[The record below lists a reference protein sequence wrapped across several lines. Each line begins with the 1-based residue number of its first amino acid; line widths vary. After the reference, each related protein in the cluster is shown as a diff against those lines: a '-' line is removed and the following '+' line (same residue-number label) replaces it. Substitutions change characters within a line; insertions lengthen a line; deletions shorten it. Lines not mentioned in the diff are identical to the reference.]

1 MQLNAA
7 NTTKNDQM
15 QQSRLSAADMNASAA
30 RTATAKTMPEFLT
43 TRQLQEI
50 LHVDR
55 TTIYRMADDGRVP
68 AMKVGNQWRFPR
80 RAIENWLKTQSGAS
94 VAADAGATASSTDSA
109 HVGNGA
115 LMDKLLP
122 AECVLKI
129 QDAFADLLG
138 VTLVVTTLAGEPI
151 LPYSNLNGLLR
162 LAVQSEDGLQLCKA
176 DWAALAVS
184 PSVMPELVS
193 GHLGLLH
200 TRGLVRVGSEIQ
212 AMVVAAGIAPEVWPP
227 GDCAVARLAELL
239 DAEEAVL
246 REELEEVHRLDA
258 AGRQTVLVHVQRV
271 ADIIAHIISERNLL
285 FARLQH
291 IADLS
296 QI

>member
-1 MQLNAA
+1 MSQSATKSTAA
-7 NTTKNDQM
+7 E
-15 QQSRLSAADMNASAA
+15 
-30 RTATAKTMPEFLT
+30 TMSEFLT

-55 TTIYRMADDGRVP
+55 TTIYRMADHGRLP
-68 AMKVGNQWRFPR
+68 AVKVGSQWRFPR
-80 RAIENWLKTQSGAS
+80 RAIENWLKTQSVAS
-94 VAADAGATASSTDSA
+94 VAADAGMAANNAGSE
-109 HVGNGA
+109 GNGN
-115 LMDKLLP
+115 LTHIDKLLP

-138 VTLVVTTLAGEPI
+138 VTLVVTNLAGEPI
-151 LPYSNLNGLLR
+151 LPFSNLTGLLR
-162 LAVQSEDGLQLCKA
+162 LAVQSAGGRQLCEA
-176 DWAALAVS
+176 DWAALAAS

-200 TRGLVRVGSEIQ
+200 TRGLVRVGSEIK
-212 AMVVAAGIAPEVWPP
+212 AMVVAAGVAPEVWPP
-227 GDCAVARLAELL
+227 DDCGVARLAELL
-239 DAEEAVL
+239 DVDEGRL
-246 REELEEVHRLDA
+246 RRELEKVHRLDA
-258 AGRQTVLVHVQRV
+258 AGRQTMLVHVQRV